1 MSSAARRINFSA
13 AFHQHDAAQA
23 ALQVPTFQFGSL
35 APFKANPD
43 HPASD
48 ELFATVAALQHLC
61 DEHDMDHVSPPP
73 IWPMILHGAMPD
85 PFGGD
90 DEAAATRCLFAIVHG
105 NDVTIRLAVRGAVR
119 GLEEGYQR
127 QCYLPSVPLARD
139 AARVCMRAL
148 EIDDDSVDM
157 LCSKIRLIG
166 LLYRN
171 LRGRQLAGCCAALI
185 TTVSRAEDQ
194 RIHNTCTAAIFN
206 VYWSLADAGSDMPLL
221 DELRGLLS
229 GKMRPMAD
237 PAAAGLLLLL
247 ANKPGFA
254 ELLRCAVDQLLRRES
269 AQAPVELWFSAAL
282 LAPEHKESWA
292 RAGLVA
298 HSVPN
303 SATVPRRAARSRRAG
318 GRAVRRTRKAR
329 VGRARCPSGR
339 CAEADAAAPH
349 AG

>member
-1 MSSAARRINFSA
+1 
-13 AFHQHDAAQA
+13 
-23 ALQVPTFQFGSL
+23 
-35 APFKANPD
+35 
-43 HPASD
+43 
-48 ELFATVAALQHLC
+48 
-61 DEHDMDHVSPPP
+61 
-73 IWPMILHGAMPD
+73 
-85 PFGGD
+85 
-90 DEAAATRCLFAIVHG
+90 
-105 NDVTIRLAVRGAVR
+105 VTIRLAVRGAVR

-282 LAPEHKESWA
+282 LAPEHKGHGHELGLSRIPFQTALQCLDGPPEVAEPAVALFGGLA
-292 RAGLVA
+292 RLGWGEHAALNGVS
-298 HSVPN
+298 HTRTFGGRQP
-303 SATVPRRAARSRRAG
+303 PRRVERTAHCRYRTRHPRETRSDDPLATIPRVRTRTRR
-318 GRAVRRTRKAR
+318 RRRTFS
-329 VGRARCPSGR
+329 P
-339 CAEADAAAPH
+339 
-349 AG
+349 